1 MQLETNNTV
10 NSRRKRS
17 KANKKKIYRKRIG
30 IIALTF
36 LFIGVAIIGGL
47 QAVKI
52 STTVKKYDNL
62 IYPGVFIEGVN
73 VGGKTK
79 DKALSLLSQKYKD
92 INKQRNIVIK
102 VMDKEYTLNFSELN
116 IEYNYDEVINSAF
129 NIHKDGSVLN
139 KYKSI
144 KEPKNQELD
153 LNYKYSMTKIDQMIK
168 KVKAEN
174 NREAID
180 AAIVKTNSGD
190 FFVKGESYGQVLDDK
205 NIKEQI
211 QKSMDIKGTG
221 NIAINS
227 KIKEIKPHI
236 TEDQLR
242 TINTRM
248 STFTTNFPG
257 SNENRITNITLSADA
272 INGKVVMPGDSFSFN
287 DVVGQRTAEK
297 GYKPAK
303 VIVGDKFI
311 DDFGGGV
318 CQVSSTLYNA
328 IMRSNIPYTE
338 RTHHTIM
345 STYVPMGMDATVDF
359 GNIDYKFKNTLN
371 YPIYIESVVQNKSI
385 TFNVYSNKSLT
396 SKTYDLVNE
405 VIGNKIKV
413 YKVTLQNGKEIARQ
427 LVSTDSYDK

>member
-10 NSRRKRS
+10 NSRRRS
-17 KANKKKIYRKRIG
+17 KAHKRKIHRKRIG
-30 IIALTF
+30 IVALTF
-36 LFIGVAIIGGL
+36 LFLGVAIIGGL

-52 STTVKKYDNL
+52 YNTVKKYDNL

-79 DKALSLLSQKYKD
+79 DKAISLLSQKYTD
-92 INKQRNIVIK
+92 VNKKRNIVIK
-102 VMDKEYTLNFSELN
+102 VADKEYTLNFSELN

-129 NIHKDGSVLN
+129 NIHKDGSTLN
-139 KYKSI
+139 KYKNI
-144 KEPKNQELD
+144 KEPKNHELD
-153 LNYKYSMTKIDQMIK
+153 LNYKYSMAKIDNIIK
-168 KVKAEN
+168 KIKEEN
-174 NREAID
+174 NKEAID
-180 AAIVKTNSGD
+180 ASIQKTNSGD
-190 FFVKGESYGQVLDDK
+190 FFVKGESYGQVIDDK

-211 QKSMDIKGTG
+211 QKSMDIKGNG
-221 NIAINS
+221 NIVVNS
-227 KIKEIKPHI
+227 NIKEIKPHI
-236 TEDQLR
+236 TGGQLGS
-242 TINTRM
+242 INTII
-248 STFTTNFPG
+248 STFATNFAG
-257 SNENRITNITLSADA
+257 SNENRVTNITLAADA
-272 INGKVVMPGDSFSFN
+272 INGKVMMPGDTFSFN

-303 VIVGDKFI
+303 VIVGDKFV

-328 IMRSNIPYTE
+328 IMRANIPYTE
-338 RTHHTIM
+338 RTRHTMM

-371 YPIYIESVVQNKSI
+371 YPIYIEAVVQNKNI

-396 SKTYDLVNE
+396 NKTYDLVNE
-405 VIGNKIKV
+405 INGNKVKV

-427 LVSTDSYDK
+427 LVSTDSYKQ